1 MQLLTLVL
9 RRRDSM
15 LGEMYWGRLVL
26 LLEGLGQIVQQARDG
41 GALTRLALRV
51 KVEECARNKNGM

>member
-26 LLEGLGQIVQQARDG
+26 LLAGLGQIVQQARDG
-41 GALTRLALRV
+41 GALTRGMALF
-51 KVEECARNKNGM
+51 NPIDP